1 MNQIYNED
9 CLITLDRDLEYDY
22 VCFSP
27 PDYDELG
34 LTPIKDDKEYHEWQ
48 EEVYS
53 KLKPKKNV
61 VTIVSSNR
69 RYKRRTIAKHN
80 AITNIMNKLGYDLLA
95 EKIWMKDSTIN
106 LYRYNYAFV
115 LSYGKGNFKSNNT
128 RLFKYDVW
136 PHKHMK
142 YDGYS
147 YNYPAS
153 MIARCIVNYTEEND
167 VVYDPFIGIG
177 TTAIACLQT
186 SRNYYG
192 SELNKKVCDI
202 ANNRLTSY
210 KKFSKLCE

>member
-9 CLITLDRDLEYDY
+9 CLDTLDRDLEYDY

-53 KLKPKKNV
+53 KLRPSKNV
-61 VTIVSSNR
+61 ITVVSSNR

-80 AITNIMNKLGYDLLA
+80 AITNIMNKLGYDLLS

-136 PHKHMK
+136 QHKYHK

-147 YNYPAS
+147 YNYPSS
-153 MIARCIVNYTEEND
+153 MIARCITNYTEEND

-186 SRNYYG
+186 NRNYYG
-192 SELNKKVCDI
+192 SELDKKVCNI

-210 KKFSKLCE
+210 QRFSKLY